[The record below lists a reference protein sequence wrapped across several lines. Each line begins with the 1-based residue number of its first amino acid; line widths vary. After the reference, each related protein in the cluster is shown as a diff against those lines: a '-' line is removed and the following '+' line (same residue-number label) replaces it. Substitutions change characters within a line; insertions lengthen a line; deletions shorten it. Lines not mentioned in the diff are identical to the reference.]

1 MPRMSSKSLLALLP
15 LLLPCGAGADVYKYV
30 DSEGH
35 VSYTDNPDHAGYKR
49 VIMSPLPVVKPVRV
63 TFGGGRRGGADPDA
77 LLFDRAAR
85 VARKSAA
92 TERNRSQYAGLIEAA
107 ATRHGLDPA
116 LLHAVIRAESS
127 YNPGAVSNKGAMGLM
142 QLMPGTAARYGVR
155 DPYDP
160 QDNVLGGARYLSDLL
175 DMFDSDV
182 ALAVAAYNAGE
193 NNVIKYG
200 NKVPPFAET
209 RDYVSKVLSY
219 YNRYSYN

>member
-1 MPRMSSKSLLALLP
+1 MSRMSSRYLLALLP
-15 LLLPCGAGADVYKYV
+15 LLLPGGAGADVYKYV
-30 DSEGH
+30 DSSGR
-35 VSYTDNPDHAGYKR
+35 VYYTDNPDHSGYR
-49 VIMSPLPVVKPVRV
+49 RIITTPEPFTKPVRV
-63 TFGGGRRGGADPDA
+63 SFGAGRNLSASSDGFFGRSA
-77 LLFDRAAR
+77 RAPKNSA
-85 VARKSAA
+85 VA
-92 TERNRSQYAGLIEAA
+92 ERNRLQYAGLIEAA
-107 ATRHGLDPA
+107 ATRHGLDPG

-127 YNPGAVSNKGAMGLM
+127 YNPEAVSHKGAMGLM

-160 QDNVLGGARYLSDLL
+160 EENVLGGARYLSDLL

-200 NKVPPFAET
+200 NRVPPFAET

-219 YNRYSYN
+219 YNRYN